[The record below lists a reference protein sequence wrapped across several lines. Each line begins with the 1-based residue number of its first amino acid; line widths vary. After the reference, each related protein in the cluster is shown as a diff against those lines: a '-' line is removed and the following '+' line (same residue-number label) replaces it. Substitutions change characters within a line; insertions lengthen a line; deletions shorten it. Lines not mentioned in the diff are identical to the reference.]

1 MPNKNKMKSLN
12 LSGSQAEIVV
22 KSLNE
27 RLYEFDEE
35 LDALESRIIEIRM
48 KKSQL
53 NNLLAE
59 LGGAPVGE
67 DAPKKRGRKP
77 GSGKKAAAV
86 STDAAPAVKGKRGRK
101 PGSGKKAAASTDAA
115 PAVKGKRG
123 RKPGS
128 GKKAATS
135 TDAAPAVKG
144 KRGRKPGSGKKAA
157 VVANV
162 APAVKGKRGRKPG
175 STKKAAVVA
184 NAAPAVKGKR
194 GRKPGSTKAAAVAAP
209 KTAAKTETPKATPV
223 AAKGKRG
230 RKAGSG
236 KKAAAVA
243 APKVAAKTE
252 APAKIAVKEAA
263 PKAAVKSA
271 KVAAPKKA
279 AKGDAAAKRGRK
291 TGGENTLAS
300 KIVSSIQDAKKG
312 LSTREIVDAINTR
325 YGAEKDERKLIQA
338 VSSTLISL
346 TKRGKIK
353 RENGNDGQILNI
365 VVS

>member
-86 STDAAPAVKGKRGRK
+86 STNAAPAVKGKRGRK
-101 PGSGKKAAASTDAA
+101 PGSGKKAAAVANAA

-128 GKKAATS
+128 GKKAAAVAN
-135 TDAAPAVKG
+135 AAPAVKG

-157 VVANV
+157 
-162 APAVKGKRGRKPG
+162 
-175 STKKAAVVA
+175 AVVA
-184 NAAPAVKGKR
+184 
-194 GRKPGSTKAAAVAAP
+194 P
-209 KTAAKTETPKATPV
+209 KVAAKTEAPKATVV

-230 RKAGSG
+230 RKAGAG
-236 KKAAAVA
+236 KKAAAVV

-252 APAKIAVKEAA
+252 APAKAAVKAAA
-263 PKAAVKSA
+263 PKAAKA
-271 KVAAPKKA
+271 AAPKKA
-279 AKGDAAAKRGRK
+279 AKTDVAAKRGRK

>member
-86 STDAAPAVKGKRGRK
+86 STNAAPAVKGKRGRK
-101 PGSGKKAAASTDAA
+101 PGSGKKAAAVANAA

-128 GKKAATS
+128 GKKAA
-135 TDAAPAVKG
+135 
-144 KRGRKPGSGKKAA
+144 A
-157 VVANV
+157 VVA
-162 APAVKGKRGRKPG
+162 
-175 STKKAAVVA
+175 
-184 NAAPAVKGKR
+184 
-194 GRKPGSTKAAAVAAP
+194 P
-209 KTAAKTETPKATPV
+209 KVAAKTEAPKATVV

-230 RKAGSG
+230 RKAGAG
-236 KKAAAVA
+236 KKAAAVV

-252 APAKIAVKEAA
+252 APAKAAVKAAA
-263 PKAAVKSA
+263 PKAAKA
-271 KVAAPKKA
+271 AAPKKA
-279 AKGDAAAKRGRK
+279 AKTDVAAKRGRK

>member
-86 STDAAPAVKGKRGRK
+86 STNAAPAVKGKRGRK
-101 PGSGKKAAASTDAA
+101 PGSGKKAAAVANAA

-128 GKKAATS
+128 GKKAAAVAN
-135 TDAAPAVKG
+135 AAPAVKG

-157 VVANV
+157 A
-162 APAVKGKRGRKPG
+162 
-175 STKKAAVVA
+175 VA

-194 GRKPGSTKAAAVAAP
+194 GRKPGSGKKAAAVANAAPAVKGKRGRKPGSGKKAAAVVAP
-209 KTAAKTETPKATPV
+209 KVAAKTEAPKATVV

-230 RKAGSG
+230 RKAGAG
-236 KKAAAVA
+236 KKAAAVV

-252 APAKIAVKEAA
+252 APAKAAVKAAA
-263 PKAAVKSA
+263 PKAAKA
-271 KVAAPKKA
+271 AAPKKA
-279 AKGDAAAKRGRK
+279 AKTDVAAKRGRK

>member
-1 MPNKNKMKSLN
+1 MPNKNKMKPLN

-59 LGGAPVGE
+59 LGGTPTSVDG
-67 DAPKKRGRKP
+67 PKKRGRKP
-77 GSGKKAAAV
+77 GSGKKAVAE
-86 STDAAPAVKGKRGRK
+86 TAAPATPKKRGRK
-101 PGSGKKAAASTDAA
+101 PGTGKKAEADTAPAA
-115 PAVKGKRG
+115 PKKRG
-123 RKPGS
+123 RKPGATKKS
-128 GKKAATS
+128 ATPKKATAAPEKRGAKSAKKAA
-135 TDAAPAVKG
+135 APQ
-144 KRGRKPGSGKKAA
+144 KA
-157 VVANV
+157 
-162 APAVKGKRGRKPG
+162 
-175 STKKAAVVA
+175 
-184 NAAPAVKGKR
+184 
-194 GRKPGSTKAAAVAAP
+194 
-209 KTAAKTETPKATPV
+209 
-223 AAKGKRG
+223 
-230 RKAGSG
+230 G
-236 KKAAAVA
+236 KKAAA
-243 APKVAAKTE
+243 K
-252 APAKIAVKEAA
+252 
-263 PKAAVKSA
+263 KAAA

-279 AKGDAAAKRGRK
+279 AKKAAAKKAAPAAAPKKAPAKAAPAKKAEAPKTAAKAEKPAAKAPAKKAEAAGKRGRK
-291 TGGENTLAS
+291 AGGENTLAS
-300 KIVSSIQDAKKG
+300 KIVTAIKDAKKG

-353 RENGNDGQILNI
+353 RENSSDGQILNI

>member
-77 GSGKKAAAV
+77 GSGKKAAA

-101 PGSGKKAAASTDAA
+101 PGSGKKAAASTDAV

-128 GKKAATS
+128 GKKAAAAS

-157 VVANV
+157 AT
-162 APAVKGKRGRKPG
+162 
-175 STKKAAVVA
+175 S

-194 GRKPGSTKAAAVAAP
+194 GRKPGSTKAAAVANATPAVKGKRGRKPGSTKAAVAAP
-209 KTAAKTETPKATPV
+209 KIAAKTEAPKAVPV
-223 AAKGKRG
+223 AAQEKRG

-236 KKAAAVA
+236 KKAAVA

-252 APAKIAVKEAA
+252 APVKAAVKESA
-263 PKAAVKSA
+263 PKAAAKTA
-271 KVAAPKKA
+271 KVAAPKKE
-279 AKGDAAAKRGRK
+279 AAAKRGRK